1 MTDSLTRGAHH
12 IGLSVPD
19 LDSAATFFCDALGFK
34 IVGERPDY
42 PARFVSDG
50 KILLTLWQVTD
61 PEKATQFDRR
71 NNIGLHHLAL
81 GVEDDA
87 ALEQVH
93 ARVSAHPGVMVE
105 FAPEPIRA
113 GATTRHFICAMPGG
127 IRIEFATPFA

>member
-61 PEKATQFDRR
+61 PEKAKQFDRR

>member
-1 MTDSLTRGAHH
+1 MTESLTRGAHH